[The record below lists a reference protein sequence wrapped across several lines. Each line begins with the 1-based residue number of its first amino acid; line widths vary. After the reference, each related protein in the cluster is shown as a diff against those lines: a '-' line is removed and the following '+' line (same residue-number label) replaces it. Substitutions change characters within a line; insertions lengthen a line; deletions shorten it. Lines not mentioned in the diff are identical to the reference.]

1 MNELQSTKLIN
12 FQTLRKAFGF
22 YLSADTPSKSQH
34 SFIQELCK
42 EVFFNKRNYY
52 ALDKI
57 DTLRDHLK
65 RNTSKIQH
73 QDFGAGSHYKT
84 KEKTIASF
92 AKTSASDKYKGQVLF
107 HFARHLNAQ
116 HILELG
122 TNLGLG
128 AAYLAS
134 ANSNS
139 NVKSLEGCPN
149 LSEVARK
156 IIKSAK
162 IINTEIIAGQFS
174 DTLRRTCQSMK
185 KIDLAFI
192 DGDHSYDSTIGN
204 YKTIKPF
211 LYKNSVVIFDDIYW
225 SEGMTKAWNE
235 IKESKEVVLSID
247 IYRMGIVFFDDKL
260 PDENLKLISSKLTP
274 WRI

>member
-34 SFIQELCK
+34 AFIQELCK

-57 DTLRDHLK
+57 DTLRDQLK

-73 QDFGAGSHYKT
+73 QDFGAGSQYNT
-84 KEKTIASF
+84 KEKSIASF
-92 AKTSASDKYKGQVLF
+92 VRTSASDKYKGQVLF
-107 HFARHLNAQ
+107 HLARQFNA
-116 HILELG
+116 HNILELG

-128 AAYLAS
+128 TAYLAS

-156 IIKSAK
+156 ILKSTK
-162 IINTEIIAGQFS
+162 IFNTEIIAGQFS
-174 DTLRRTCQSMK
+174 DTLWRTCQNMK
-185 KIDLAFI
+185 EIDLAFI

-204 YKTIKPF
+204 YQTLKPF
-211 LYKNSVVIFDDIYW
+211 LHKNSVVIFDDIYW
-225 SEGMTKAWNE
+225 SEGMTKAWDE
-235 IKESKEVVLSID
+235 IRTSKEVTLSID
-247 IYRMGIVFFDDKL
+247 IYRMGIVFFDEELDAQ
-260 PDENLKLISSKLTP
+260 NLKLISSKLTP
-274 WRI
+274 WR